1 MFQKNPNIHEIMII
15 TLDQKQITQAS
26 TIAYDFEVLFDSFK
40 EAFKKIKTSI
50 FKLNYL
56 IQYASTFH
64 HFWIILPVLNLQVHW
79 NLMKRENI
87 HREFKEEMMK
97 IFTDEGDH
105 SLFET
110 LLKTKSIFIISLKSQ
125 NTISN
130 EIMII
135 TFASFTK
142 IKKNDE
148 IGLVIKKYFRCN
160 DASLKEK
167 NKRFWG

>member
-1 MFQKNPNIHEIMII
+1 
-15 TLDQKQITQAS
+15 
-26 TIAYDFEVLFDSFK
+26 
-40 EAFKKIKTSI
+40 
-50 FKLNYL
+50 
-56 IQYASTFH
+56 
-64 HFWIILPVLNLQVHW
+64 
-79 NLMKRENI
+79 MKRENI

-167 NKRFWG
+167 NKRF